1 MAAKKVYVS
10 ITGLELKGWTK
21 TFRFYWHAIRSFRQ
35 VKASEGNISAEVK
48 AINGVQH
55 TLTVWDSER
64 AMRRFLYQGAHKE
77 AIKAFPD
84 IATGKTFGFETDRV
98 PSWDEVP
105 TLWAEHGREYE
116 I

>member
-1 MAAKKVYVS
+1 MQPDTLFVCISQSGETADTLAA
-10 ITGLELKGWTK
+10 LRL
-21 TFRFYWHAIRSFRQ
+21 ARS
-35 VKASEGNISAEVK
+35 VGY
-48 AINGVQH
+48 QH
-55 TLTVWDSER
+55 TLTVWESER
-64 AMRRFLYQGAHKE
+64 AMRRFLYQGAHKQ